1 MRLYK
6 VNVRRF
12 TPDIYFIVRL
22 NSLKQESGVDV
33 ERAVAVLFLYYRVF
47 AELAYRQAVLECH
60 DEVLVHDEAQTA
72 TDGDVWAVVCY
83 ARLCY
88 ICIILSTVLLIAT
101 E

>member
-47 AELAYRQAVLECH
+47 AELAYRQAVLER
-60 DEVLVHDEAQTA
+60 DNEVLVHDEAQACTY
-72 TDGDVWAVVCY
+72 GDVRAVGRE
-83 ARLCY
+83 A
-88 ICIILSTVLLIAT
+88 
-101 E
+101 